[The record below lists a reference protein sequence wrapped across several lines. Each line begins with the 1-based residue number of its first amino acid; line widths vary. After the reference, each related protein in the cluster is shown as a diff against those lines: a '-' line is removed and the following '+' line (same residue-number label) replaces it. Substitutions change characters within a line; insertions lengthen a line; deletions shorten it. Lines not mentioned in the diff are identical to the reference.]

1 MVRIFFSIQ
10 PLAYSKNGWMIHV
23 MSLHLRFSSEYGS
36 IYFLVQTIIIM
47 TSWTRL
53 INSSNNKWNIFFYW
67 IVFCKSSFRG
77 TCELWSIPIYTFYLY
92 TLIKSTIPIHHP
104 TISFSKKKKKM
115 TILEKLQSN
124 FTCGPVGESNFD
136 VWTEEW
142 WCI

>member
-53 INSSNNKWNIFFYW
+53 INCSNNKWNIFFYW

-104 TISFSKKKKKM
+104 TISFSKKKKM

-124 FTCGPVGESNFD
+124 FTCGWE
-136 VWTEEW
+136 
-142 WCI
+142 

>member
-36 IYFLVQTIIIM
+36 IYFWVQTIIIM

-53 INSSNNKWNIFFYW
+53 INCSNNKWNIFFYW

-104 TISFSKKKKKM
+104 TISFSKKKKKWQFWKRCNP
-115 TILEKLQSN
+115 IS
-124 FTCGPVGESNFD
+124 CVGESNFD
-136 VWTEEW
+136 VCTEEW
-142 WCI
+142 WRI